1 MDKNA
6 ARAFIFINAGSI
18 GMGNQSLESEKNSDH
33 IPSPSSGQHGH
44 GNGDGGG
51 NQMKGFSRSW
61 GSYGAHEIPFFGYL
75 RASIGAG
82 ISLTLSPAVT
92 LEATYS
98 IPVLKASHDNIKPF
112 QLGVGLSL
120 S

>member
-1 MDKNA
+1 M
-6 ARAFIFINAGSI
+6 GS
-18 GMGNQSLESEKNSDH
+18 QSIESGENSDH
-33 IPSPSSGQHGH
+33 IPSPSSGQHGD
-44 GNGDGGG
+44 GNG
-51 NQMKGFSRSW
+51 NKMKGFSRSW

-75 RASIGAG
+75 RASVGAG

>member
-18 GMGNQSLESEKNSDH
+18 GMGNQSIANS
-33 IPSPSSGQHGH
+33 PASAQHGY
-44 GNGDGGG
+44 GNSFV
-51 NQMKGFSRSW
+51 KGFSRFW
-61 GSYGAHEIPFFGYL
+61 GSHGAHEVPFFGYL
-75 RASIGAG
+75 RASVGAG
-82 ISLTLSPAVT
+82 IALTLSPAVT

-98 IPVLKASHDNIKPF
+98 IPVLKASHDNIKLF

>member
-18 GMGNQSLESEKNSDH
+18 GMGNQLLESEKSSDNN
-33 IPSPSSGQHGH
+33 INTPSNAQLGE
-44 GNGDGGG
+44 GNGT
-51 NQMKGFSRSW
+51 KGFSRCW
-61 GSYGAHEIPFFGYL
+61 GSQGAHEIPFFGYL
-75 RASIGAG
+75 RASVGAG
-82 ISLTLSPAVT
+82 IALTLSPAVT

-98 IPVLKASHDNIKPF
+98 IPVLKAPHDKIKPF

>member
-18 GMGNQSLESEKNSDH
+18 GMGNQSLESEKKSDH
-33 IPSPSSGQHGH
+33 IPSPSSGQHGDK
-44 GNGDGGG
+44 DGK
-51 NQMKGFSRSW
+51 QMKGFSRSW
-61 GSYGAHEIPFFGYL
+61 GSHGAHEIPFFGYL

-98 IPVLKASHDNIKPF
+98 IPVLKASHDNLKPF